1 MGLGKMSVR
10 VRGAECGIEAIML
23 GCVTS
28 IGGFLFGYDTGQISS
43 MLLFP
48 DFINRFGQVQ
58 PNGEIAF
65 DVTIQSLVV
74 SMMSIGTLFGAL
86 AGAYT
91 ADWFGRRRS
100 LSIGVA
106 VFVIGNIIQITAMN
120 SWVHLMMG
128 RIVAGLGVGNLS
140 IGVPMFQSEC
150 CPREIRGA
158 VVASYQLMITIGI
171 LISNLINFGVRDS
184 PGDDTDA
191 SWRIVIGLGIGFSLP
206 LGIGILFS
214 PESPRWLAGRG
225 RWEEA
230 RMSLARLR
238 GLKDD
243 PTNQLVNDD
252 FKEME
257 SSIQEQNSAGQAT
270 WAECFTGKPSF
281 IPRTLYRTL
290 LGCALQFLQ
299 QWTGVNYFFYY
310 GATIFEAAG
319 IRDPIQTQLI
329 LGAVNV
335 AMTIPGL
342 YLIERVGRR
351 VPLVAGGLW
360 QAVWL
365 LIFAVIGI
373 VRPPTEFPSSGTV
386 MIVCACMFIA
396 SFAMTWGPFI
406 WVVIGE
412 TFSLRSR
419 AKQASLATAFNWL
432 GNFMIGFLTPY
443 ANDGIGYAFG
453 FVFFACN
460 FAAAAI
466 VYFFLFETKSLSL
479 ENCDIMYS
487 DPNIKAMTSK
497 KWVPP
502 GYISRNDRDDAYW
515 ERRTSVLDNRAGG
528 VPRSIDEKHG
538 EDKLADTSPD
548 RSMSLHQEHV
558 SETPG
563 NTTMAETNQAGQPVS
578 NVSRV

>member
-1 MGLGKMSVR
+1 
-10 VRGAECGIEAIML
+10 ML

-48 DFINRFGQVQ
+48 DFINRFGQDQ
-58 PNGEIAF
+58 GNGEKAF
-65 DVTIQSLVV
+65 ETTIQSLIV
-74 SMMSIGTLFGAL
+74 SLMSIGTLIGAL

-100 LSIGVA
+100 LSVGVA

-120 SWVHLMMG
+120 SWVHLTVG
-128 RIVAGLGVGNLS
+128 RIVAGLGVGVLS

-150 CPREIRGA
+150 CPKEIRGA

-171 LISNLINFGVRDS
+171 LVSNLINYGVRDS
-184 PGDDTDA
+184 PGDDSDA

-225 RWEEA
+225 EWDQA
-230 RMSLARLR
+230 RVSLARLR
-238 GLKDD
+238 GMKDD
-243 PTNQLVNDD
+243 PTNPLVNDD
-252 FKEME
+252 FNEME
-257 SSIQEQNSAGQAT
+257 TSIKEQHSAGQAS
-270 WAECFTGKPSF
+270 WVECFTGQPSM

-310 GATIFEAAG
+310 GATIFKAAG
-319 IRDPIQTQLI
+319 IDDPIQTQLI

-360 QAVWL
+360 QATWL
-365 LIFAVIGI
+365 LIFAIIGI
-373 VRPPTEFPSSGTV
+373 VRPPTEHPSSGTV

-453 FVFFACN
+453 FVFFGCN
-460 FAAAAI
+460 FAAAAV

-487 DPNIKAMTSK
+487 DPNIKAFTSK

-502 GYISRNDRDDAYW
+502 GYISRMERDGAYW
-515 ERRTSVLDNRAGG
+515 ERRASVADKRAAA

-538 EDKLADTSPD
+538 EEKTADSSPE
-548 RSMSLHQEHV
+548 RGMSLHQEHM
-558 SETPG
+558 SDDR
-563 NTTMAETNQAGQPVS
+563 
-578 NVSRV
+578 RV